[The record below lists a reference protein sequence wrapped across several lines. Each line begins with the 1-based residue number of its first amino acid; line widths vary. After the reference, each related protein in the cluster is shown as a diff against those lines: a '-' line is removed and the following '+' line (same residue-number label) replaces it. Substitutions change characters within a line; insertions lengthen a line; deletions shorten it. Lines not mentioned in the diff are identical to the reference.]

1 MVASMN
7 RQLVATRF
15 GHVHSWTTG
24 SGPWVLLL
32 HQAAQ
37 SADEYLAVAPLLAES
52 FRVVALDYPGHGAS
66 DTPDHELS
74 VDEYC
79 EAVTAVLDEL
89 GVDRAHAVGHHSG
102 GILAVALAVANPD
115 RFDKLA
121 LSGAGISDPAVAD
134 LLLNNPMTR
143 DLPVDAAGEFLAKTW
158 NVYRK
163 MSAPAATPDTSF
175 LPFITGLKARLRP
188 HDMHYELLRWDY
200 EASWRQLQHETLL
213 IKAEFDHFSGDVAGL
228 DAALPNSRLVELPDC
243 GPWLCYEQPE
253 LVASTLTEFLE
264 QDMVEA

>member
-1 MVASMN
+1 MLD
-7 RQLVATRF
+7 RILTKTRF
-15 GHVHSWTTG
+15 GHVHYWTAG
-24 SGPWVLLL
+24 DGPHVLLL

-37 SADEYLAVAPLLAES
+37 SADEYLAIAPLLAAKYS
-52 FRVVALDYPGHGAS
+52 VVSLDYPGHGAS

-74 VDEYC
+74 VPEYV

-89 GVDRAHAVGHHSG
+89 GVEKTHAVGHHSG

-115 RFDKLA
+115 RFGKLV

-143 DLPVDAAGEFLAKTW
+143 DLPVDPDGEFLQKTW
-158 NVYRK
+158 AVYRK
-163 MSAPAATPDTSF
+163 MSAPGTSPEVSF

-200 EASWRQLQHETLL
+200 ETSWRQLTHETLL
-213 IKAEFDHFSGDVAGL
+213 VKAERDHFSGDVEGL
-228 DAALPNSRLVELPDC
+228 NEALPNSAMTVLTDC
-243 GPWLCYEQPE
+243 GPWLLYEQPE
-253 LVASTLTEFLE
+253 LVASTIAEFLG
-264 QDMVEA
+264 